1 MVATRLSL
9 ACVLALCSV
18 FASAR
23 EYRYSDAHLHYVDFF
38 QESDGMPKLLAAM
51 DAGRIDHVMIS
62 GIPVAKKWHEN
73 EPKRPRYYAGDD
85 APVYWYSA
93 TDVLVAAALQELD
106 AEQRKRF
113 HPFLSGFNPNDKN
126 ADAHIR

>member
-1 MVATRLSL
+1 M
-9 ACVLALCSV
+9 
-18 FASAR
+18 
-23 EYRYSDAHLHYVDFF
+23 
-38 QESDGMPKLLAAM
+38 QKLLEAM

-93 TDVLVAAALQELD
+93 TDVLVAAALEELD
-106 AEQRKRF
+106 EEQRKR
-113 HPFLSGFNPNDKN
+113 
-126 ADAHIR
+126 